1 MRRGLITPMLALAL
15 MIFRSEAQEK
25 EPAAPVT
32 PEQIN
37 ALEFK
42 EGGKAPFLGVF
53 THVEP
58 IVDMPQKVESLK
70 ALLAGN
76 PYISGITMKLQWK
89 QFHPEKDRID
99 WENLEQLI
107 SIAASAGKFVNL
119 ALIPGAATP
128 EWVYAEGAQKAGPLK
143 WAKQNTHVPLP
154 WDPKF
159 MELYLGDLKAIAER
173 YGNDPRVFQVQVM
186 GHNYNPNGEEM
197 HAPSVASME
206 PYGWTREIVLENWKY
221 WIDQYNTLFPKKKLS
236 LIVSQM
242 YGGES
247 ARDLPQLVAK
257 YFVEQCKGRAVL
269 QTHQLGGR
277 TDFVTESGAICRE
290 FANLAPNCHEAV
302 QSFSEAPEKQGSAA
316 MTLYNARQRG
326 DNLLYLQLWRRDCND
341 PKYAK
346 AVVDAWNKYSSLSLE
361 DMKARLIADGV
372 YSAPE
377 ARAEQSSAG
386 SMPASANV
394 LEK

>member
-25 EPAAPVT
+25 EPVAPVT

-42 EGGKAPFLGVF
+42 QGEKGPFLGVF

-128 EWVYAEGAQKAGPLK
+128 E
-143 WAKQNTHVPLP
+143 
-154 WDPKF
+154 
-159 MELYLGDLKAIAER
+159 
-173 YGNDPRVFQVQVM
+173 
-186 GHNYNPNGEEM
+186 
-197 HAPSVASME
+197 
-206 PYGWTREIVLENWKY
+206 
-221 WIDQYNTLFPKKKLS
+221 
-236 LIVSQM
+236 
-242 YGGES
+242 
-247 ARDLPQLVAK
+247 
-257 YFVEQCKGRAVL
+257 
-269 QTHQLGGR
+269 
-277 TDFVTESGAICRE
+277 
-290 FANLAPNCHEAV
+290 
-302 QSFSEAPEKQGSAA
+302 
-316 MTLYNARQRG
+316 
-326 DNLLYLQLWRRDCND
+326 
-341 PKYAK
+341 
-346 AVVDAWNKYSSLSLE
+346 
-361 DMKARLIADGV
+361 
-372 YSAPE
+372 
-377 ARAEQSSAG
+377 
-386 SMPASANV
+386 
-394 LEK
+394 